1 MLRHHRFELALLG
14 LALAAIATAV
24 ILAGQSWHAK
34 TPPSGSA
41 AVDRGL
47 AALRAL
53 DYPTAR
59 RFFTQA
65 AKAGD
70 AEGDIWLADMMEN
83 GLGAPVDGAGAARWL
98 TRAADGGSAEAA
110 RRLGEL
116 YRNGRVVL
124 QDLGQAQTWLQRA
137 ADEGDLVA
145 ARDLGV
151 LYAEGLGVR
160 KDFVT
165 AYQWLTLAASDGDPM
180 AARARD
186 RVAAQLAPD
195 DLRRG
200 QDRAEARLAAFS
212 TADAPRNRTL
222 TPITTPITTTE
233 TAAAGAA
240 PAPSVAGG

>member
-1 MLRHHRFELALLG
+1 MLRHHRFELALFG
-14 LALAAIATAV
+14 LALAAIVTAV

-34 TPPSGSA
+34 PPPPSTA

-47 AALRAL
+47 AALRSL
-53 DYPTAR
+53 DYTAAR
-59 RFFTQA
+59 RSFTQA
-65 AKAGD
+65 ATAGD
-70 AEGDIWLADMMEN
+70 ADGAIWLADMMEN

-124 QDLGQAQTWLQRA
+124 QNLDQAQKWLQRA
-137 ADEGDLVA
+137 ADQGDLAA
-145 ARDLGV
+145 ARDLGE

-160 KDFVT
+160 KDLVT
-165 AYQWLTLAASDGDPM
+165 AYQWLALAASGGDPL
-180 AARARD
+180 AARVRD

-200 QDRAEARLAAFS
+200 QDLAETRLAAFS
-212 TADAPRNRTL
+212 TPDAPPQNRTL
-222 TPITTPITTTE
+222 TPITAVSAE
-233 TAAAGAA
+233 AGAA
-240 PAPSVAGG
+240 PVSG

>member
-1 MLRHHRFELALLG
+1 MLRHHRLELALLG
-14 LALAAIATAV
+14 LALAAIAAAV
-24 ILAGQSWHAK
+24 ILAGQSWHAR

-53 DYPTAR
+53 DYPAAR
-59 RFFTQA
+59 RSLTQA

-70 AEGDIWLADMMEN
+70 AAGAIWLADMMEN

-98 TRAADGGSAEAA
+98 TRAAEGGSAEAA

-124 QDLGQAQTWLQRA
+124 QDLDRAQSWLQRA
-137 ADEGDLVA
+137 ADRGDPAA
-145 ARDLGV
+145 ARDLGA

-160 KDFVT
+160 KNLVT
-165 AYQWLTLAASDGDPM
+165 AYQWLALAASDGDPL

-200 QDRAEARLAAFS
+200 QDLAETRLAAFS
-212 TADAPRNRTL
+212 APGAPRNRTL
-222 TPITTPITTTE
+222 TPITT
-233 TAAAGAA
+233 ADVA
-240 PAPSVAGG
+240 PAPAVTGG